1 VFGKLYLFVV
11 QNLRN
16 FENIRATVMFQ
27 RDLVFDI
34 GMFDGADTA
43 YYLDKGFRVVS
54 VEANKDLV
62 SQAEKKFGKYLD
74 SKKLII
80 ENLAIA
86 DSRGT
91 VDLYFTAEDLG
102 SSSTQWE
109 WVENRKPNGK
119 VQVNCAPLSDL
130 FDRYGIPYYLKS
142 DIEGLDRLCVLSLS
156 QKIKPAYVSF
166 EMGDDTMELLEY
178 LGKIG
183 YRNFKVINQATFYEV
198 SNLYS
203 ITHRIRRRFR
213 KLLNHPG
220 PEYVTHHGYRF
231 KRGHSSGPMAE
242 ETDGSWSSLDQIKT
256 KWQSFCQRYSKEQ
269 RCGWFDLHARSD

>member
-1 VFGKLYLFVV
+1 MNKIL
-11 QNLRN
+11 NTADTKA
-16 FENIRATVMFQ
+16 EKMFQ
-27 RDLVFDI
+27 RDLIFDI

-54 VEANKDLV
+54 VEANKELI
-62 SQAEKKFGKYLD
+62 SKAEKKFERYLD
-74 SKKLII
+74 SKKLIL
-80 ENLAIA
+80 ENLAIG

-119 VQVNCAPLSDL
+119 IQVSCAPLSDL
-130 FDRYGIPYYLKS
+130 FDKHGIPYYLKS

-156 QKIKPAYVSF
+156 QELKPAYVSF
-166 EMGDDTMELLEY
+166 EMGDDAMELLEY
-178 LGKIG
+178 LGEIG
-183 YRNFKVINQATFYEV
+183 YQSFKVINQATFYEV

-203 ITHRIRRRFR
+203 ITHRIRRRFY
-213 KLLNHPG
+213 KILNNPG
-220 PEYVTHHGYRF
+220 SGYVIHNGYRF

-242 ETDGSWSSLDQIKT
+242 ETDGNWSSLDKIKT

-269 RCGWFDLHARSD
+269 RCGWFDLHARLN